1 MNFEDELGQR
11 LGETANRIES
21 SPDLSWVEAEVSR
34 RHKRQRRS
42 PAALGAFAVVALGLA
57 GTAYLVGGSPAVDDS
72 ASDDPP
78 SAVAP
83 STDAVESA
91 DVAGSTGGTADTQSP
106 SAPESVDPATPF
118 LERTVEIYRRDIG
131 DRQIVVRRSDL
142 SWADLFDLEWR
153 APTGT
158 AELCMGD
165 RAIFIGD
172 PAARGGY
179 GGSAWTPIEVFDQFE
194 GEVTVDQ
201 GIDGLAVVRTSGVAD
216 QVAVVVD
223 DTEYDRAAFVDGLAV
238 LDIGNVW
245 GPEPDAAPPS
255 LVLFRSGVGGDPL
268 PLTSAFGR
276 PVAEYERQCTPGPF
290 PQLPLPPAGEQ
301 PGDPA
306 SAEAEVLAV
315 YERALDRSVP
325 LSADDPV
332 AVDDL
337 TGLEDAAAEVDAGE
351 LAEAAASAEHA
362 VDEMVFTSPDE
373 AWFRYTISTTVGE
386 FGGRFGI
393 ARFDGSSWK
402 ITRDTICQ
410 DLAMAGGTCVPPSST
425 IEPPEPEYWPEVIA
439 AYERTSALYW
449 SSWDCL
455 PHPFGPGPCDDVDTV
470 PQVTAVIVDGD

>member
-1 MNFEDELGQR
+1 MNFEDELEQR

-21 SPDLSWVEAEVSR
+21 SPDLSWVETEAGR

-42 PAALGAFAVVALGLA
+42 PAALGALAVVALGLA
-57 GTAYLVGGSPAVDDS
+57 GTAYLVGGSAAVDDS
-72 ASDDPP
+72 A

-106 SAPESVDPATPF
+106 SAPESVAPATPF

-201 GIDGLAVVRTSGVAD
+201 G
-216 QVAVVVD
+216 
-223 DTEYDRAAFVDGLAV
+223 VDGLAV
-238 LDIGNVW
+238 LDLGDTW
-245 GPEPDAAPPS
+245 GRPDPESPS
-255 LVLFRSGVGGDPL
+255 LVLFSGGVGGDPL

-276 PVAEYERQCTPGPF
+276 PVAEYERECTPGPF
-290 PQLPLPPAGEQ
+290 PQLPLPAPGEQ
-301 PGDPA
+301 PSDPA
-306 SAEAEVLAV
+306 SAEAEILAV

-325 LSADDPV
+325 LSADDPA

-337 TGLEDAAAEVDAGE
+337 TGLEDAVAEVDAGE
-351 LAEAAASAEHA
+351 MAEVAASAEHA

>member
-1 MNFEDELGQR
+1 MNFEDELEQR

-21 SPDLSWVEAEVSR
+21 SPDLSWVETEAGR

-42 PAALGAFAVVALGLA
+42 PAALGALAVVALGLA
-57 GTAYLVGGSPAVDDS
+57 GTAYLVGGSAAVDDS

-78 SAVAP
+78 S
-83 STDAVESA
+83 TDAVESA
-91 DVAGSTGGTADTQSP
+91 DAAGSTGGAADTQSP

-142 SWADLFDLEWR
+142 SWAELFDLEWR

-179 GGSAWTPIEVFDQFE
+179 GGSAWTPIEVFDQYE

-201 GIDGLAVVRTSGVAD
+201 GVGGLAVVRTSGAAD
-216 QVAVVVD
+216 QVAVVVG
-223 DTEYDRAAFVDGLAV
+223 DTEFDRAAFVDGLAV
-238 LDIGNVW
+238 LDLGDTW
-245 GPEPDAAPPS
+245 GRPDPESPS
-255 LVLFRSGVGGDPL
+255 LVLFSGGVGGDPL

-276 PVAEYERQCTPGPF
+276 PVAEYERECTPGPF
-290 PQLPLPPAGEQ
+290 PQLPLPAPGEQ
-301 PGDPA
+301 PSDPA
-306 SAEAEVLAV
+306 SAEAEILAV

-325 LSADDPV
+325 LSADDPA

-337 TGLEDAAAEVDAGE
+337 TGLEDAVAEVDAGE
-351 LAEAAASAEHA
+351 MAEVAASAEHA